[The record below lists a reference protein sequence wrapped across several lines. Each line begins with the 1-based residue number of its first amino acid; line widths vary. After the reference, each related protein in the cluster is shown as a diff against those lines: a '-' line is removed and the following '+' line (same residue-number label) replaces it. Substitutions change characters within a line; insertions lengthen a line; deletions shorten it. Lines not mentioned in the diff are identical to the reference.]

1 VTYEDELN
9 AGNIRVISIF
19 RHDHGNKLTVLARR
33 FFERPDTDDIKARME
48 AFRKREITMYRHFDH
63 MYEFRYG
70 WAEVSGRAEMLFS
83 RYSIMSDLIKPT
95 ALKNKKVFD
104 GIEADDD
111 GYHYYRKVQGQKR
124 RVRKICYGHLE

>member
-1 VTYEDELN
+1 MTYEDELN

-33 FFERPDTDDIKARME
+33 FSERPDTDDIKARME

-83 RYSIMSDLIKPT
+83 RYSIMSDLIKPS
-95 ALKNKKVFD
+95 ALKDKNLYPSSALFLSFS
-104 GIEADDD
+104 GSF
-111 GYHYYRKVQGQKR
+111 
-124 RVRKICYGHLE
+124 